1 MRLSRLDLKDT
12 LTTTLIVLI
21 SIGVS
26 IIKGASYLDIIGRLG
41 GFSTFGLVASSSRY
55 NIITRSKLITTLGS
69 NRKSPVFSYDLLI
82 LCLVK
87 A

>member
-1 MRLSRLDLKDT
+1 M
-12 LTTTLIVLI
+12 TTLIALI

-26 IIKGASYLDIIGRLG
+26 IIKGVSCLDIVGRLR
-41 GFSTFGLVASSSRY
+41 GFSTFTLAASSSRY

>member
-1 MRLSRLDLKDT
+1 M
-12 LTTTLIVLI
+12 TLIVLI

-26 IIKGASYLDIIGRLG
+26 IIKGASYLDIVGRLG
-41 GFSTFGLVASSSRY
+41 GFGTFALAASSSRC
-55 NIITRSKLITTLGS
+55 NIITRSELITTLGS
-69 NRKSPVFSYDLLI
+69 NRKSLVFSHDLLI